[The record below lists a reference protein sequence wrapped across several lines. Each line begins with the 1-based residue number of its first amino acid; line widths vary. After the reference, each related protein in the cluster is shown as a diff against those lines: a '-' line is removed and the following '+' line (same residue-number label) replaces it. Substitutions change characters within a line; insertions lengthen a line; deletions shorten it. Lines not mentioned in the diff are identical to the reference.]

1 MLGRSLRKPISAL
14 LMMVG
19 ALLVSGLVDM
29 TPMIGSP
36 QIDYPSFNLELP
48 FWPQLALNWVAVG
61 GGSILLVALGM
72 LAFSDEPVPT
82 LSLAR
87 TAVVA
92 LSWFSVISGLK
103 LASFLA
109 WGTMGPLNVQQPI
122 FRFALTNGLVSAA
135 LVTLA
140 WLAASR
146 ATSKCQR
153 RRALASGRLDACRH
167 KRDVLPCHSRVSTW
181 DRTAV
186 TAAGC
191 LLVAL
196 YCDYRSSRWTA
207 RCIHVAQQNA
217 NALGTSATGPER
229 SVAPTDEAIRS
240 AVSPRLPRT

>member
-92 LSWFSVISGLK
+92 LSWFSVIGGLK

-146 ATSKCQR
+146 ALQSVKDVGPWHRGAWMLAGTS
-153 RRALASGRLDACRH
+153 AMFSLAILGL
-167 KRDVLPCHSRVSTW
+167 
-181 DRTAV
+181 
-186 TAAGC
+186 
-191 LLVAL
+191 
-196 YCDYRSSRWTA
+196 
-207 RCIHVAQQNA
+207 
-217 NALGTSATGPER
+217 ALGTGLPLPPLAVYWWPFIAIIGPAAGLLAAFTWR
-229 SVAPTDEAIRS
+229 SRTPT
-240 AVSPRLPRT
+240 P